1 MCERRDY
8 VTRKEIEKLCY
19 DPGTFAQNMDN
30 YSLEKVIFYFV
41 DELRRRQEQRRLK
54 DFQGE

>member
-8 VTRKEIEKLCY
+8 VTREEIERLCS
-19 DPGTFAQNMDN
+19 DPGIFAENMDN
-30 YSLEKVIFYFV
+30 YGLEKVIFYFV
-41 DELRRRQEQRRLK
+41 DELRRRQEQKNLK